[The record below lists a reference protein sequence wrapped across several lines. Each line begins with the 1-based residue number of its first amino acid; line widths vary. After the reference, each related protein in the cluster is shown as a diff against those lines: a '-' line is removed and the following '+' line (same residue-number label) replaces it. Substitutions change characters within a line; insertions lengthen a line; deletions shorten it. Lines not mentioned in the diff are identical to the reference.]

1 MGMTAAERQQR
12 VGQYERGAGR
22 LHDALNL
29 VPDAAVKWRPA
40 PGKWSAHEVVCH
52 CADSEMNGAMRL
64 RYLLAEKDPVI
75 VGYDQDAWA
84 RILDYHSRPLEPAL
98 SVVEAVRAH
107 TTALLRALGDDA
119 WSRAGRHTDSGAY
132 SVESWLRIYSDHL
145 EGHARQ
151 IERNLEAW
159 RSGAGSVP
167 PTRPAR

>member
-1 MGMTAAERQQR
+1 MALTAAQR
-12 VGQYERGAGR
+12 EDLIRRYEEGPR
-22 LHDALNL
+22 LLRDAFAK
-29 VPDAAVKWRPA
+29 VPREAWKWRPED
-40 PGKWSAHEVVCH
+40 GKWSAQEVVCH